1 MKAAYIFYSTEI
13 SLKLPMSNLRQ
24 VKNTLAFALGA
35 VELLAQ
41 ICMRWFMLQHAKN
54 SHKGDDKIQIL
65 LDK

>member
-1 MKAAYIFYSTEI
+1 
-13 SLKLPMSNLRQ
+13 MSNLRQ